1 MHWSGCPAS
10 CGNHLIAVDGVDI
23 FMGGRTGKHPKQ
35 AIKILENVPC
45 DILPNVL
52 EQIIPFHTR
61 EKMHPIK
68 GMKQSKNK
76 KKVSASKSRKVEIDR
91 VPFVV
96 NGVST
101 N

>member
-1 MHWSGCPAS
+1 
-10 CGNHLIAVDGVDI
+10 
-23 FMGGRTGKHPKQ
+23 MGGRTGKHPKQ